1 MDDFLKFIHNFIFF
15 VGTIVNVGSPWPSE
29 VEFFIVNLQGTLEGN

>member
-1 MDDFLKFIHNFIFF
+1 MDDFLKVHPQSFL

-29 VEFFIVNLQGTLEGN
+29 VEFPIVNWQWTLEGN